1 MSPSRLKPMGW
12 CVVMILALAEA
23 AHFIPLFVFLMA
35 GMVPFP
41 ALILRLKQGAVDGR
55 WTTAA
60 ACLLIFILF
69 SQSGTDRII
78 FAAMAVL
85 GLLIGEGLDRQLAI
99 DVAIGGSAAIVWI
112 GFWLIVVIFSTLAGF
127 SFFSTAEET
136 MKQSLEITTSLYEQM
151 NVPPDTIATLQQSMD
166 RIAFVLVRLLPGF
179 SMMSL
184 LFVGWVQLFLVR
196 ILGRK
201 WLVTLGNTKIDA
213 PLNQWRAPDL
223 LIWILIG
230 CGAMIMVPHPF
241 ARLIGINVLLPV
253 LIVYMFQGIG
263 IVSYLLEKTH
273 APRWLRVCIYI
284 AVFSQQIAMIIVMLL
299 GIFDLWMD
307 FRKTASKQDA

>member
-23 AHFIPLFVFLMA
+23 AHFIPLFGFLMA

-55 WTTAA
+55 WATAA

-112 GFWLIVVIFSTLAGF
+112 GFWLIVVMFSTLAGF